1 MTDDRL
7 TKSLIINLKVYFKT
21 LKVYPRII
29 TSLGIKM
36 KLSQKAKYIGY
47 GVIGA
52 IVAIPLAIKAIETI
66 PLTFKEGD
74 VISANVINTL
84 LLRLNDTQRGF
95 SSSSEIV
102 GTWAC
107 TTFSIRAGCNAG
119 FVATGGGVQTA
130 RIQNIIFSC
139 TGGTCTA
146 SAASF
151 YPGSCQSGGTTTQNY
166 ELNGN
171 VMASGWG
178 VHDIKKINP
187 SKFVWQINS
196 SLPQMEYVVCEK
208 SLTPPAP
215 ANALTATVS
224 GTSVALTWV
233 DQSSDETGFKVQRK
247 ASVTAN
253 WETISTTSAN
263 ATSYTNSGLSS
274 GTYWFRIIATN
285 NSGDAISSSEVQAV
299 IR

>member
-1 MTDDRL
+1 M
-7 TKSLIINLKVYFKT
+7 
-21 LKVYPRII
+21 
-29 TSLGIKM
+29 KM
-36 KLSQKAKYIGY
+36 KVSQKAKYIGY
-47 GVIGA
+47 GIIGA
-52 IVAIPLAIKAIETI
+52 IVAIPLAIKAVETI

-74 VISANVINTL
+74 VISASVINTL
-84 LLRLNDTQRGF
+84 LQRVNDTQRGF

-107 TTFSIRAGCNAG
+107 TTYSVRGGCNAG

-130 RIQNIIFSC
+130 RTQNIIFSC

-151 YPGSCQSGGTTTQNY
+151 SPGSCQGGGTTTQNY

-178 VHDIKKINP
+178 IHDIKKINP

-196 SLPQMEYVVCEK
+196 SLPQQEYVVCEK

-215 ANALTATVS
+215 ANALTASVS
-224 GTSVALTWV
+224 TTSVALTWT

-247 ASVTAN
+247 ASATAD
-253 WETISTTSAN
+253 WETITTTAAN
-263 ATSYTNSGLSS
+263 ATSYTNSGLAV
-274 GTYWFRIIATN
+274 GTYWFRVVATN
-285 NSGDAISSSEVQAV
+285 SNGDSMSSSEVQAV
-299 IR
+299 VR